1 MTHAIPSEL
10 AEILD
15 KIVPPGGTPG
25 GASAGAP
32 GPAATRGHGD
42 AVDAVFRHRQ
52 HIHLA
57 FIAVHRYRTARAAEK
72 ISTWIRHLT
81 AHAPQKYNA
90 TVTRAWT
97 EIVGHHVAADP
108 SVTDF
113 EVFADRNQALFDKRL
128 LTRHYTAAALAS
140 PQARAGWVEPDVAA
154 FPWSPAATGAPRSAT
169 SLRARP
175 GSPRH

>member
-1 MTHAIPSEL
+1 MTHAAPAEL
-10 AEILD
+10 AEILAE
-15 KIVPPGGTPG
+15 IA
-25 GASAGAP
+25 AS
-32 GPAATRGHGD
+32 GD
-42 AVDAVFRHRQ
+42 APRGGRGGGGDAAFRHRQ

-57 FIAVHRYRTARAAEK
+57 FIAVRRYGAVQAADR
-72 ISTWIRHLT
+72 ISAWIRHLT
-81 AHAPQKYNA
+81 AHAPHKYHA

-113 EVFADRNQALFDKRL
+113 EVFAAQNPALFDKRL

-154 FPWSPAATGAPRSAT
+154 FLWSSRG
-169 SLRARP
+169 
-175 GSPRH
+175 